1 MLRSELNDV
10 LKQAMKAK
18 DQQTLTTVRL
28 ILAALKDRDIQA
40 RSNGNLD
47 GVPEQEILE
56 MLQKMVKQRRESIA
70 LYDQGGRDDL
80 VAKEEAEIGVIERFL
95 PKPLDEAE
103 TEAAIDSVVDE
114 LDAASIKDMGRVMA
128 VLKERYP
135 GRMEFGRASQLVK
148 KRLS

>member
-1 MLRSELNDV
+1 MLRSELNDA

-47 GVPEQEILE
+47 GVPDQEILE

-80 VAKEEAEIGVIERFL
+80 VAKEEAEIAVIERFL

-103 TEAAIDSVVDE
+103 TEAAIDSVVGE
-114 LDAASIKDMGRVMA
+114 LEASSIKDMGRVMA

>member
-1 MLRSELNDV
+1 MLRSELNDT
-10 LKQAMKAK
+10 LKLAMKAK
-18 DQQTLTTVRL
+18 DQQTLATVRL

-40 RSNGNLD
+40 RSSGNLD

-70 LYDQGGRDDL
+70 LYQQGARADL
-80 VAKEEAEIGVIERFL
+80 VAKEEAEIAVIERFL

-103 TEAAIDSVVDE
+103 TEAAIESAVAE
-114 LDAASIKDMGRVMA
+114 TEASSIKDMGRVMA
-128 VLKERYP
+128 ILKERYP

-148 KRLS
+148 KRLA

>member
-1 MLRSELNDV
+1 MLRSELNDA

-103 TEAAIDSVVDE
+103 TEAAIDSVVEE

>member
-1 MLRSELNDV
+1 MLRSELNDA

-18 DQQTLTTVRL
+18 DQQTLATVRL

-40 RSNGNLD
+40 RSSGNLD
-47 GVPEQEILE
+47 GVPEQDILE

-70 LYDQGGRDDL
+70 LYDQGGRADL

-103 TEAAIDSVVDE
+103 TEAAIDSVVVE
-114 LDAASIKDMGRVMA
+114 LEAASIKDMGRVMA

-148 KRLS
+148 KRLA